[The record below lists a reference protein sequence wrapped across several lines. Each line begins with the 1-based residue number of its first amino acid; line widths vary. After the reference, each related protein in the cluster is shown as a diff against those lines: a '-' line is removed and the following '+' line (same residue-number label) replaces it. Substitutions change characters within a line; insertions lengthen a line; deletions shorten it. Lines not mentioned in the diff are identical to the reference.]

1 MKKSK
6 LIILI
11 TIIVLL
17 IAGIICYIMFN
28 PKDNPNNTEPKIEA
42 RELTELELD
51 GIYDY
56 ISNNS
61 KMYFLASEYKK
72 PEEINLYLQIIYGY
86 DDELKTS
93 VATERELFDLG
104 LDEETINFIREEGF
118 DKIKITAE
126 DMDKYLQDNLAVS
139 SKDIDLGWMEYYSE
153 KHDSYYYSEPS
164 DAFAMNINF
173 ISGKINEEGLYI
185 IKYEDMFEY
194 DWTLT
199 LKKVGEKYKFVS
211 NISDVSEKIEEI
223 SKIENLEAIELQ
235 NEDSFEYVMYY
246 DNETL
251 YYVEVYESDTEQ
263 LNSIYYYEDSKC
275 FACKMEV
282 EYLLAYEEY
291 DTYGKYLYEVFNTN
305 VIGENK
311 Q

>member
-6 LIILI
+6 LIIL
-11 TIIVLL
+11 TTTIVLL
-17 IAGIICYIMFN
+17 IAGIICYIMLN
-28 PKDNPNNTEPKIEA
+28 QKDNPNNTEPKIEA
-42 RELTELELD
+42 RELTESELD
-51 GIYDY
+51 GLYDY

-61 KMYFLASEYKK
+61 KMYFLASEYTK
-72 PEEINLYLQIIYGY
+72 PEEINLYLQIIYGQ

-93 VATERELFDLG
+93 VATEQELYDLG
-104 LDEETINFIREEGF
+104 LDEDTMNFIKEEGF
-118 DKIKITAE
+118 DKIKITTE

-153 KHDSYYYSEPS
+153 KHDSYYYPEPS

-211 NISDVSEKIEEI
+211 NISDVSGKIEEI

-235 NEDSFEYVMYY
+235 NEGSFEYVMYY
-246 DNETL
+246 ANETL
-251 YYVEVYESDTEQ
+251 HYVEVYDADTEQ
-263 LNSIYYYEDSKC
+263 LNSTYYYEDSEC

-291 DTYGKYLYEVFNTN
+291 DTYGEYLYDLFVTN
-305 VIGENK
+305 VIE
-311 Q
+311 